1 MISDIERSAIAL
13 HLLHHGAENDLDIDW
28 TVQELRWHGYVL
40 DASTV
45 VAHMTRLERAGLL
58 DATSLVED
66 GHYRR
71 TYRTSPMGLLTLERG
86 RLIIERLA
94 EELLGR

>member
-13 HLLHHGAENDLDIDW
+13 HLLHHGAEHHLDIDW
-28 TVQELRWHGYVL
+28 TVQELRGHGYVL
-40 DASTV
+40 DGSIV

-58 DATSLVED
+58 DSTSVVEE

-71 TYRTSPMGLLTLERG
+71 TYRTSPMGLLVLERG

-94 EELLGR
+94 QELLRR